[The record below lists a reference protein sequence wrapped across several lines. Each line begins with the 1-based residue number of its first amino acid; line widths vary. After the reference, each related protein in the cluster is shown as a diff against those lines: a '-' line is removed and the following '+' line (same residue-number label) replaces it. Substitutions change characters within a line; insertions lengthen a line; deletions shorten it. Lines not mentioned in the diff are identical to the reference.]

1 MEEGGHETILLKTIS
16 SPYWYMIMN
25 KNHSSPLFSFEL
37 PNHPCILYEVT
48 WSKFQKLLNSY
59 SVEKLPLHLGHTAL
73 RYIPLQCINHHQIN
87 WYPSRLTP
95 TKPTNHYNNIMR
107 REFWTALVAH
117 CVYQYVNTT
126 WLSLRTMG
134 LWNHV
139 RHQVHK
145 ECCCFFMKRCVYIKP
160 TYNSVCA
167 KNLKRFLGM
176 HNVII
181 IMVYT

>member
-1 MEEGGHETILLKTIS
+1 MDLALTTKFDSSNQCLCYLCTSLFHVNSHVCSIVERKEERGEEIINIQLCKTKKGRKVEEGGHETILLKTIS

-59 SVEKLPLHLGHTAL
+59 SVEKLPLHLGHMAL

-95 TKPTNHYNNIMR
+95 SNQTNEPI
-107 REFWTALVAH
+107 
-117 CVYQYVNTT
+117 
-126 WLSLRTMG
+126 
-134 LWNHV
+134 
-139 RHQVHK
+139 
-145 ECCCFFMKRCVYIKP
+145 
-160 TYNSVCA
+160 
-167 KNLKRFLGM
+167 
-176 HNVII
+176 
-181 IMVYT
+181 